1 MKNIFEL
8 LNSFGLHI
16 NINENTSPIYFLGL
30 GFLIFNLIILFS
42 VLNISFYLIS
52 IYLINTNKYL
62 KTISSK
68 YPYIL
73 KIIKYY
79 NSTRI
84 GFIILELMFL
94 FSSVGYMIYACIRI
108 IVNLS

>member
-16 NINENTSPIYFLGL
+16 NINENTSPIFFIGL
-30 GFLIFNLIILFS
+30 GFLIFNLIVLFS

-62 KTISSK
+62 ATKSST
-68 YPYIL
+68 YPYIQ
-73 KIIKYY
+73 KIIKFY
-79 NSTRI
+79 SRTRI
-84 GFIILELMFL
+84 GFILLELMFL
-94 FSSVGYMIYACIRI
+94 LGSLGYMIYACIRI
-108 IVNLS
+108 LVHFS

>member
-16 NINENTSPIYFLGL
+16 NINENTSPIFFIGL
-30 GFLIFNLIILFS
+30 GFLILNLIVFFS

-62 KTISSK
+62 ATISST
-68 YPYIL
+68 YPYIH

-84 GFIILELMFL
+84 SFIILELMFL
-94 FSSVGYMIYACIRI
+94 FGSLGYMISVCIRI
-108 IVNLS
+108 LVNLS

>member
-1 MKNIFEL
+1 MQNILDF
-8 LNSFGLHI
+8 LNYLGLSI
-16 NINENTSPIYFLGL
+16 NLNDSTNPLVYIAL

-52 IYLINTNKYL
+52 IYLLNTNKYMD
-62 KTISSK
+62 KISSK
-68 YPYIL
+68 YPYVL

-84 GFIILELMFL
+84 SFIVLELMFL
-94 FSSVGYMIYACIRI
+94 FGSVGYMMYACIRI
-108 IVNLS
+108 IIKLS